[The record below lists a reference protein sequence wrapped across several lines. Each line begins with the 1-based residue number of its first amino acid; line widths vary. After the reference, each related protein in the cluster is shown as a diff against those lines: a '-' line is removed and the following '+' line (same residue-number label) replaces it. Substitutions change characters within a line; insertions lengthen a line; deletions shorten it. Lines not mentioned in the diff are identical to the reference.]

1 MLLRC
6 PHCSATV
13 FWAARANQVIA
24 ERVRW
29 FVPRPFVCSSCG
41 TKLKQHRL
49 RIWVWPFALLLAIGF
64 AQVLAQP
71 LSQALDISKET
82 LGVLGIVVIGVLILG
97 AEALLGY
104 EEA

>member
-1 MLLRC
+1 MSLRC
-6 PHCSATV
+6 PHCSASA

-41 TKLKQHRL
+41 TKLKQHRF
-49 RIWVWPFALLLAIGF
+49 RIWVWPFALLLAISF
-64 AQVLAQP
+64 AYVLAQP
-71 LSQALDISKET
+71 LSQALGIAKET
-82 LGVLGIVVIGVLILG
+82 LGVLGIPVIGASIFG